1 MQVILVRHGKTTG
14 NQKRLYIGR
23 ADEPLCEE
31 GIASFG
37 RTDSRDCTTFPLTA

>member
-23 ADEPLCEE
+23 TDEPLCEE
-31 GIASFG
+31 GIAQL
-37 RTDSRDCTTFPLTA
+37 R